1 MAQDGMWQTQAAMT
15 GTVNYNGN
23 TIEWILESNMHTAQW
38 LSFTSLS
45 FSKEINTFR
54 RILISNK

>member
-1 MAQDGMWQTQAAMT
+1 MAQDEKWQTQAAMI

-23 TIEWILESNMHTAQW
+23 TVEWMLESTVHTAQW

-45 FSKEINTFR
+45 FSKEINTF
-54 RILISNK
+54 